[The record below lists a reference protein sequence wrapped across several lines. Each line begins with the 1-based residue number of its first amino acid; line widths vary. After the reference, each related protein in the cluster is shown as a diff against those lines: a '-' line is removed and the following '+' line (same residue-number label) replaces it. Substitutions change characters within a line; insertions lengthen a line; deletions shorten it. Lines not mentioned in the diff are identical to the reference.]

1 MYDVAII
8 GAGII
13 GAFCA
18 RTLSK
23 YDIKIC
29 VIEKENDCSMGTT
42 KANSA
47 IVHGGFDPEP
57 GSFMAKTNVL
67 GNRMYEDISRE
78 LNVPFVRNGALVV
91 AYDEADIK
99 VLQHLLENG
108 KKNGVD
114 DLRLLNAKEVMNLVP
129 RISNEVIA
137 ALHCPSSGI
146 TSPFEMTSA
155 LMENA
160 ALNGCK
166 IYYDFNVTDIKK
178 NKIEQIHESS
188 GYFTITSEV
197 SNGSSEKVDARYII
211 NATGVDSD
219 KVFELI
225 GEKEY
230 TIQGYRGQYYVTDKT
245 ENHGIELTLFK
256 TPDMNGKGVLIAPMV
271 HGNLL
276 LGPNSEMT
284 EFKHDLGTSR
294 RESEFITERVKRF
307 VPDINI
313 RSSIRSFSGV
323 RAYSDKDDFIIEE
336 SKSVKGF
343 INLAGIKSPGLT
355 AAPAIALMAKDILE
369 DAGLK
374 FVEKEDYEPGRK
386 GIGFLNLSKAEQDK
400 LIQADPSYG
409 RIICRCEMVTE
420 GEIREA
426 LRRPNPPK
434 TLDGVKRRVR
444 PGSGRCQGGFCGPR
458 VLEIL
463 ADHYGVSEKEILQD
477 KKGSFI
483 ITEGMEDRDG
493 KL

>member
-1 MYDVAII
+1 MYDVAVI

-18 RTLSK
+18 RTLSR
-23 YDIKIC
+23 YDINIC

-57 GSFMAKTNVL
+57 GSLMAVTNVL
-67 GNRMYEDISRE
+67 GNKMYEDISRE
-78 LNVPFVRNGALVV
+78 LNVPFMRNGALVV
-91 AYDEADIK
+91 AYDEGDKK
-99 VLQHLLENG
+99 VLEHLLENG
-108 KKNGVD
+108 NKNGVEN
-114 DLRLLNAKEVMNLVP
+114 LRILRADEVKKIAP
-129 RISNEVIA
+129 RISDEVIA

-160 ALNGCK
+160 ALNGCQ
-166 IYYDFNVTDIKK
+166 IYYDFNVSGIKK
-178 NKIEQIHESS
+178 NKDKNFE
-188 GYFTITSEV
+188 YFTITSD
-197 SNGSSEKVDARYII
+197 NCGNTTNKIDARYII

-219 KVFELI
+219 RVFELI
-225 GEKEY
+225 GDKEY
-230 TIQGYRGQYYVTDKT
+230 TIHGYRGQYYVTDKT
-245 ENHGIELTLFK
+245 ENHGIGATLFK

-276 LGPNSEMT
+276 LGPNSEST
-284 EFKHDLGTSR
+284 EFKHDVGTSR

-307 VPDINI
+307 IPDLNI

-323 RAYSDKDDFIIEE
+323 RAYSDREDFIIEE
-336 SKSVKGF
+336 SNSVKGF

-355 AAPAIALMAKDILE
+355 AAPAIALLAKDILE
-369 DAGLK
+369 GIGLK
-374 FVEKEDYEPGRK
+374 LVEKKDFEPNRK
-386 GIGFLNLSKAEQDK
+386 GIGFLNLSKSEQDK
-400 LIQADPSYG
+400 LIESDPSYG
-409 RIICRCEMVTE
+409 RIICRCELVTE

-426 LRRPNPPK
+426 LNRPNPPR

-463 ADHYGVSEKEILQD
+463 AEHYGVSEKEILQD
-477 KKGSFI
+477 KKGSYI